1 MKNVLYTAF
10 LLLMFCVPDTIRA
23 QCHLNNLQS
32 TAYLTGQCGGY
43 SFQSAV
49 GSLSRITG
57 SCGDLFFTPPLTGSD
72 FTSFTAATNVLS
84 IQIFPNPAMDYLMI
98 KGLKHPDF
106 CTAEIYSSTGK
117 WLMRKEFVH
126 ENNPLSIAELLPGLY
141 FIKIHQ
147 SDKQMVVK
155 KFIKI

>member
-1 MKNVLYTAF
+1 MKNFIYTAF
-10 LLLMFCVPDTIRA
+10 SFLMLCYPDSIRA

-49 GSLSRITG
+49 GSLSRIAG

-72 FTSFTAATNVLS
+72 FSSFTAETNVFTL
-84 IQIFPNPAMDYLMI
+84 QIYPNPAMDYLSI
-98 KGLKHPDF
+98 KGLKDPES
-106 CTAEIYSSTGK
+106 CTGEIYSSTGK
-117 WLMRKEFVH
+117 WLLRKEFLH
-126 ENNPLSIAELLPGLY
+126 EDNPVSISELLPGLY
-141 FIKIHQ
+141 FIKIYQ
-147 SDKQMVVK
+147 SDKQMVVR